1 MRLSK
6 SKVFLILLLCL
17 VIGIFAGKYFTIFTA
32 AIIAAFFIVIVAL
45 FWQDRIWRVIG
56 LGGIIFILGIIRF
69 NFSID
74 QNDYTQFL
82 NKGLNVA
89 GTISE
94 DPDQRADK
102 TLLTLVDLNINNQE
116 APGKILLTTGRFPEF
131 SYGQKISF
139 RGKIKLPQDAENAR
153 EFSYKDYLSRF
164 GIWGTSL
171 SYDVREEGVGK
182 FNSPKSKLVSF
193 KHLFVDKI
201 SQILPEPQNS
211 FLAGLLVGMRRSIP
225 KDITD
230 NFATTG
236 ITHIIALSGYNITI
250 IAVTLE
256 RLLAFFGLRR
266 KIAFWLSLSFIGM
279 FVIMSGASA
288 SVVRAGIMGAMILI
302 ATNIG
307 RIFHATNALVFTAG
321 VMLLHNPQIL
331 HFDVGFQ
338 LSFMSFAGLIYFVPI
353 LEKHWHCLPK
363 IIKTSLF
370 PTIAAQIFTIPL
382 LLYYFSRLSVVSVL
396 VNMLVLPVV
405 PIIMGWGFTG
415 GFLALVSPYLAMPLV
430 WFCWVLLS
438 YILKVVEVFASLS
451 FASIGINNVS
461 VWLIVFY
468 YIIVMGLLSRLIRGY
483 VIKKFKIIIYGKIDG

>member
-1 MRLSK
+1 M
-6 SKVFLILLLCL
+6 
-17 VIGIFAGKYFTIFTA
+17 
-32 AIIAAFFIVIVAL
+32 IAAFFIVIIAL
-45 FWQDRIWRVIG
+45 FWQDLIWRIIG
-56 LGGIIFILGIIRF
+56 FGGLIFILGIIRF
-69 NFSID
+69 NASEVKY
-74 QNDYTQFL
+74 NYAPFL
-82 NKGLNVA
+82 NQSLKIVA
-89 GTISE
+89 TITE
-94 DPDQRADK
+94 DPDERSDK
-102 TLLTLVDLNINNQE
+102 TLLTLGDLYLDNKNV
-116 APGKILLTTGRFPEF
+116 PGKILLTTGRFPEL

-139 RGKIKLPQDAENAR
+139 KGKIKLPQDAENAQ

-164 GIWGTSL
+164 GIWGTAL
-171 SYDVREEGVGK
+171 SYDVRAEGVGK
-182 FNSPKSKLVSF
+182 YNNLKSTLVSF
-193 KHLFVDKI
+193 KHLFVDKV

-256 RLLAFFGLRR
+256 QLLAFFGLRR

-288 SVVRAGIMGAMILI
+288 SVVRAGIMGAMILL
-302 ATNIG
+302 AANIG
-307 RIFHATNALVFTAG
+307 RIFQATNALVFTAA
-321 VMLLHNPQIL
+321 VMLFHNPQIL

-353 LEKHWHCLPK
+353 LDKHWHRVPK
-363 IIKTSLF
+363 IIETFLF

-382 LLYYFSRLSVVSVL
+382 LLYYFGRLSVVSVM

-405 PIIMGWGFTG
+405 PTIMGWGFIG
-415 GFLALVSPYLAMPLV
+415 GFFALASPYLAAPLI
-430 WFCWVLLS
+430 WFCWGLLS
-438 YILKVVEVFASLS
+438 YILKVAEFFARLP

-461 VWLIVFY
+461 VWLIAFY
-468 YIIVMGLLSRLIRGY
+468 YIIVIGLLSRLIRGY
-483 VIKKFKIIIYGKIDG
+483 VIKKFKIIIFR